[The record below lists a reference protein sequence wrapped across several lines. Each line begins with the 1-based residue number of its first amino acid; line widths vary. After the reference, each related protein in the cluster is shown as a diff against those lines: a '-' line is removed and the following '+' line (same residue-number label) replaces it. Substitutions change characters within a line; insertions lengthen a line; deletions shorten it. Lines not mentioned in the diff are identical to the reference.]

1 MIGTGFFW
9 VIAAMIVY
17 GALHSLLASQPA
29 KALAE
34 RWLGEDGRRF
44 YRLFFN
50 ITGALTFVPVL
61 LLVWLLPDAPIYRIP
76 LPWALLTMAIQS
88 LAVVGL
94 AVGVAQTGTADFLGL
109 AQLRQI
115 QPPAPRLVTDGL
127 YRWVRHP
134 LYTCGLVFIWLSPLM
149 SWNLLGLNLG
159 VTAYLVIG
167 ALFEERK
174 LLREFGPA
182 YAEYRHRTPMLLPR
196 LKLKKVGQVRT

>member
-1 MIGTGFFW
+1 MAGSGFIW
-9 VIAAMIVY
+9 VILAVAVY
-17 GALHSLLASQPA
+17 GVIHSLLASLEA

-34 RWLGEDGRRF
+34 RWFGPEGHRL

-50 ITGALTFVPVL
+50 SMAVLTFAPVL
-61 LLVWLLPDAPIYRIP
+61 LLAWRLPDVVIYRIP
-76 LPWALLTMAIQS
+76 LPWVLLT
-88 LAVVGL
+88 LAVQAL
-94 AVGVAQTGTADFLGL
+94 AVIGLVVGVGQTGAADFLGL
-109 AQLRQI
+109 AQLRGGAA
-115 QPPAPRLVTDGL
+115 PPHRMVSNGL

-134 LYTCGLVFIWLSPLM
+134 LYTCGLAFIWLSPQM

-182 YAEYRHRTPMLLPR
+182 YAEYRRRTPMLLPG
-196 LKLKKVGQVRT
+196 LKWKR